1 MYMNGKPTSIVVDD
15 HKIFRESLAYMLTNQ
30 VGVEVIGL
38 AGNGKEF
45 TQLLDQ
51 MKPDIVLMDIEM
63 PIMDGVEASRIAI
76 NKYPDLKIL
85 VLSMHGEDEFYNTM
99 IDLGVKGFVLKESD
113 STEVQRAIDEVLAG
127 RLYFSQDLLLR
138 LLKKKKS
145 HINVD
150 LTIREKEILSLIAQ
164 GFSNQEVADKLFL
177 SIRTVE
183 KHRSELLVKTDSKN
197 SITLVVYAIKNGLV
211 NI

>member
-1 MYMNGKPTSIVVDD
+1 MKGKPTSIVVDD

-30 VGVEVIGL
+30 IGVEVIGM

-45 TQLLDQ
+45 TVLLDQ
-51 MKPDIVLMDIEM
+51 VKPDIVLMDIEM
-63 PIMDGVEASRIAI
+63 PIMDGVEASRVAL

-85 VLSMHGEDEFYNTM
+85 VLSMHDEDEFYNTM

-113 STEVQRAIDEVLAG
+113 STEVQRAISEVLDG

-138 LLKKKKS
+138 LLKKKKTQVN
-145 HINVD
+145 IE
-150 LTIREKEILSLIAQ
+150 LTQREKEILSLIAQ
-164 GFSNQEVADKLFL
+164 GLSNQEVADKLFL

-183 KHRSELLVKTDSKN
+183 KHRSDLLDKTESKN
-197 SITLVVYAIKNGLV
+197 SISLVVYAIKNGLV
-211 NI
+211 DI